1 MAPPTSFSNLP
12 QIIPPQQQ
20 APDTGTQLNS
30 LATGAAQRQLMGQ
43 QTQLAQQQVQ
53 DLATDNQSK
62 QLMLQSQRNSMAFL
76 ADPANNAGQVLSQA
90 AANGTLPSIPGVLPA
105 HTAELVKLYQGL
117 KTTSLAQ
124 TAEQNK
130 NEETYTNLYQNS
142 VKGVTDQPS
151 LDAANQQFYAQG
163 GPKNYPVI
171 AAWPADPVA
180 FKAHVGSLGLISVAN
195 DQNAKEAET
204 AKTQAQT
211 SDLDRKSAI
220 EEFQTALNPATGVVD
235 DPAAVAKLKQDHP
248 NIAFPTTAVGSKQ
261 FIGSQVPVAEQPK
274 YGMANLE
281 FQNASSITPQ
291 TIHARAVA
299 MFNPDNYSDPAMKAM
314 VTQEGQTAEQQAN
327 AAIPL
332 GTAAVNKAFTDSS
345 DRVGRTTASVAQA
358 KATVPV
364 KISVAS
370 GVEAAKN
377 AQSGLTPDAIDM
389 LSDSYR
395 KTGQMPAMG
404 MRNAYAMRQVIDA
417 AAAKGPLD
425 IASEG
430 AAFKANT
437 ASLTGLV
444 KQRDSVTAFENTAG
458 KNLDLLLS
466 QARGVMDTGSPLLNQ
481 PLRSLAS
488 NAFGDANVAAYNAA
502 RQVAVNEVAKVTSNP
517 GLSGSL
523 SDSARHEVEAFN
535 PANATMAQTI
545 HVAQVLR
552 QDMAN
557 RHQAYNEQIGD
568 IQRRIGQGGTVQ
580 DRQAPGG
587 QSPTLPNGGGKTIDP
602 ATAQQFYQAAGND
615 PVKARALAQRSGW
628 KF

>member
-1 MAPPTSFSNLP
+1 MPWSPMAPPTSFSNLP
-12 QIIPPQQQ
+12 QIIPPEQQ

-364 KISVAS
+364 KISVAA
-370 GVEAAKN
+370 GTEAAKN
-377 AQSGLTPDAIDM
+377 KESGLTDESLDM
-389 LSDSYR
+389 LADAYR
-395 KTGQMPAMG
+395 STGVMPQIG
-404 MRNAYAMRQVIDA
+404 MRNAYAQRQIINA
-417 AAAKGPLD
+417 ASAKGPLD
-425 IASEG
+425 IASQG
-430 AAFKANT
+430 AAFKANQ
-437 ASLTGLV
+437 ASLVGLQ
-444 KQRDSVTAFENTAG
+444 KTTDAMSAFENTAN
-458 KNLDLLLS
+458 KNIDLLLS
-466 QARGVMDTGSPLLNQ
+466 QAPKVVDSGSPWINQ
-481 PLRSLAS
+481 PMRLVNSRLLG
-488 NAFGDANVAAYNAA
+488 NDQLPAFNAA
-502 RQVAVNEVAKVTSNP
+502 RQVAINEIAKVTSNP
-517 GLSGSL
+517 GLSGAL
-523 SDSARHEVEAFN
+523 TESARHEVESFI
-535 PANATMAQTI
+535 PADATYKQTV

-557 RHQAYNEQIGD
+557 RHQAYNTQISD
-568 IQRRIGQGGTVQ
+568 IKARIGQTGNPPPPGNAPITVTTKDGLTHTFPTQ
-580 DRQAPGG
+580 LQADGF
-587 QSPTLPNGGGKTIDP
+587 K
-602 ATAQQFYQAAGND
+602 
-615 PVKARALAQRSGW
+615 KAMGMQ
-628 KF
+628 